1 MPVGTPIANWS
12 GWIGLDRGG
21 ESYKLVRT
29 NLTEGRAVKPIPLA
43 LAGLAALVAA
53 GVALS
58 QLKGADPRPVAAAN
72 AVAARD
78 GRIYGLGTVEARL
91 LSRLGFEAA
100 GTLSDILVDQGDRVV
115 KGQVLARLGLADQQ
129 ARVAQAEA
137 GLRQA
142 QAALVQANARLDR
155 ARATRDQRAS
165 VNQRRQTLASRG
177 TVSVEA
183 AEDALASSVVAVA
196 DVAVAASDVEAAKGG
211 IESAVAKLA
220 LERALLDKLTL
231 TAPFDGLVIERA
243 RELGSAIAPGGTV
256 LTIADPETV
265 WVTAF
270 VDESLAGRLAV
281 GQVAEIA
288 LRSRPGQPVP
298 GKVARIDLENDRV
311 SEERRVQV
319 AFDRP
324 LAPFTLGEQAEVL
337 ISAKMP

>member
-1 MPVGTPIANWS
+1 M
-12 GWIGLDRGG
+12 
-21 ESYKLVRT
+21 
-29 NLTEGRAVKPIPLA
+29 KPIFLV
-43 LAGLAALVAA
+43 LGGLAAVVAG

-58 QLKGADPRPVAAAN
+58 RMKGEGPQPVVAAH
-72 AVAARD
+72 AAAPRD
-78 GRIYGLGTVEARL
+78 GRVYGLGTVEARL

-100 GTLSDILVDQGDRVV
+100 GTLSEILVDQGDRVT

-129 ARVAQAEA
+129 ARVSQAEA
-137 GLRQA
+137 GVRQA

-183 AEDALASSVVAVA
+183 AEDAQATSAVAVA

-231 TAPFDGLVIERA
+231 VAPFDALVIERA
-243 RELGSAIAPGGTV
+243 RELGSAVAPGGTV
-256 LTIADPETV
+256 LTIADPATI

-270 VDESLAGRLAV
+270 IDEALAGRVEV
-281 GQVAEIA
+281 GQVAEIS
-288 LRSRPGQPVP
+288 LRSRPGQPLA

-319 AFDRP
+319 AFDTP

-337 ISAKMP
+337 ISAKRP